1 MVPAAPARYFC
12 TSGKG
17 MEHFV
22 AQEVKNKLAA
32 EKVEH
37 VSGKVFFTTNSDL
50 RKLQTLKS
58 AERLFLLLKKLPPL
72 SLPENK
78 GRGLYK
84 IKQYVIGDPCCW
96 LDALSVWQNLQGKGF
111 KEENPLFLKRNAEHA
126 QTSLAPKKRKE
137 DTTYVEAED
146 YHLENQIVS
155 PLLVGREDDGKNNKQ
170 TFPGVPAQ
178 NQKEKPIADIKQ
190 HCISFRVSCRCSGT
204 VAKRFT
210 AQEVGRIV
218 GIGLIKEFGWKAD
231 LRNPYLEI
239 FVHLNDSY
247 CVVGFPV
254 LRHPLASREY
264 IQRPGLRSTVA
275 WAMASLAEIN
285 SGAFVLDPMCGFGT
299 ILMEAAKE
307 WPDVQYLGVDV
318 NASQLQGAYENV
330 KTAKLQDKINL
341 FKASALELPLR
352 SGSVDVVISDI
363 PFGKKFKAAKD
374 MKLLLPDILQ
384 EMERVLHVGGTLV
397 LLLSRD
403 LYNHINRHGIRIRS
417 NENLSC
423 GNEMSRPEMK
433 AGSYQEKTNRSPTA
447 VSSVMEEM
455 AQETFASKMTHCGS
469 LMPVEFHG
477 VSLGVTDAF
486 IYKCKKISS
495 AVL

>member
-50 RKLQTLKS
+50 CKLQNLKS

-178 NQKEKPIADIKQ
+178 NQKEKPIADVKE
-190 HCISFRVSCRCSGT
+190 HYISFRVSCRCSGT

-307 WPDVQYLGVDV
+307 WPV
-318 NASQLQGAYENV
+318 N
-330 KTAKLQDKINL
+330 
-341 FKASALELPLR
+341 
-352 SGSVDVVISDI
+352 
-363 PFGKKFKAAKD
+363 
-374 MKLLLPDILQ
+374 
-384 EMERVLHVGGTLV
+384 
-397 LLLSRD
+397 
-403 LYNHINRHGIRIRS
+403 
-417 NENLSC
+417 
-423 GNEMSRPEMK
+423 
-433 AGSYQEKTNRSPTA
+433 
-447 VSSVMEEM
+447 
-455 AQETFASKMTHCGS
+455 TFASKVAATQDQYADASIGNVTGS
-469 LMPVEFHG
+469 NAVNVFLGIGVAWSIAAIYHAAHGEEFNVHPG
-477 VSLGVTDAF
+477 TLAFSVTLFTIFAF
-486 IYKCKKISS
+486 INVGVLLYRRRPEIGGELGGPRTAKLLTTALFTLLWLLYILFSS
-495 AVL
+495 LEAYCHIKGF